1 MEVFPETSV
10 SVRIVWEGGEQ
21 ELTATSVKNEKT
33 LSVDEALG
41 FAVKAEKDAVARMTK
56 GGSFYGEFY
65 VRLLR
70 RNTNYYYV
78 GIVDTDG
85 KTISLLLNS
94 ETGEVLARRE
104 N

>member
-1 MEVFPETSV
+1 
-10 SVRIVWEGGEQ
+10 
-21 ELTATSVKNEKT
+21 
-33 LSVDEALG
+33 
-41 FAVKAEKDAVARMTK
+41 
-56 GGSFYGEFY
+56 